1 MPIEDFIRELADPP
15 VAAPRPMRAARPAP
29 VMPAMPAMP
38 EEEDEPAEPMEQMGS
53 IGQTIDGVLQA
64 ISNTIEQ
71 AGPEV
76 IRWAQEVAQMPSE
89 MKALRAQ
96 LDRIEA
102 LLTPPEVL

>member
-15 VAAPRPMRAARPAP
+15 VAAPRAMRAARPA
-29 VMPAMPAMP
+29 PAMPAMP
-38 EEEDEPAEPMEQMGS
+38 EEEDEPAESAEQMGS

-76 IRWAQEVAQMPSE
+76 IRWAQEVSQVPAE

>member
-15 VAAPRPMRAARPAP
+15 VAAPRPARPA
-29 VMPAMPAMP
+29 PAMPAMP
-38 EEEDEPAEPMEQMGS
+38 EEEAEPTQQMGS

-76 IRWAQEVAQMPSE
+76 IRWAQEVAQVPAE

>member
-15 VAAPRPMRAARPAP
+15 VAAPRAVRAARPA
-29 VMPAMPAMP
+29 PAMPAMP
-38 EEEDEPAEPMEQMGS
+38 EEEDEPAEPTEQMGS

-76 IRWAQEVAQMPSE
+76 IRWAQEVAQMPAE

>member
-15 VAAPRPMRAARPAP
+15 VATPRAARVARSAPA
-29 VMPAMPAMP
+29 MPAMPAMP
-38 EEEDEPAEPMEQMGS
+38 EEEDEPSEQMGS

-76 IRWAQEVAQMPSE
+76 IRWAQEVAQVPAE